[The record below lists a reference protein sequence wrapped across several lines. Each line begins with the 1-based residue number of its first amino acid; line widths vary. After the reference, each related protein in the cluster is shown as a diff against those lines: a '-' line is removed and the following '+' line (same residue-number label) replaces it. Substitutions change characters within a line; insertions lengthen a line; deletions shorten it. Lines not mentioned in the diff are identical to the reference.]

1 MHDCRGIRFKIESD
15 CVLLS
20 FLVTKTNFVA
30 SRFYSGERQAGVLL
44 LTLLHNLP
52 KLFARRMSWFF
63 VERFFQ
69 TVGLVLAWGTF
80 TGWRVLYREVFIRA
94 CQFRD
99 NVLCCCS
106 KTSVQKSFLTQI
118 KMRGSKLIKRFKGS
132 KLRYGSYVERFKVN
146 KLVQRFKVTHATKK
160 S

>member
-1 MHDCRGIRFKIESD
+1 MSAEESD
-15 CVLLS
+15 LKLNQTVFFSPFLS
-20 FLVTKTNFVA
+20 QRQILSPLDFIQEKGKHG
-30 SRFYSGERQAGVLL
+30 YSY
-44 LTLLHNLP
+44 LLHPQP

-106 KTSVQKSFLTQI
+106 KTSVQK
-118 KMRGSKLIKRFKGS
+118 RGSKLIKRFKGS
-132 KLRYGSYVERFKVN
+132 KLLYGSYVERFKVN
-146 KLVQRFKVTHATKK
+146 KIVQRFKVTHATKK